1 MEYHLVY
8 LLLAG
13 LCLNALGKSIQ
24 EDVSGD
30 EAMHNPDLFEGDILG
45 VDVDEDK
52 NAVVEKHRIWPNGR
66 IPYTIDPKLTPQIPQ
81 IKEAMQHY
89 ADKTCIRFV
98 PKEDKDM
105 QYIRIFP
112 GRGCYSHVGKTLNDQ
127 PLSLGAG
134 CFKFGIIVHELGHSV
149 GFYHEHSRSD
159 RDDYLNIHYE
169 NIQTGMES
177 QFVKL
182 RPKQNQLLTPFDYDS
197 IMLYG
202 ETVFSKSH
210 YDGLK
215 TMTAKDGRK
224 LKEVTDKPGLSESD
238 IIRISKL
245 YKC

>member
-1 MEYHLVY
+1 MTWKAV
-8 LLLAG
+8 LLTLA
-13 LCLNALGKSIQ
+13 LLSLKCYSKNIDSS
-24 EDVSGD
+24 DSGD
-30 EAMHNPDLFEGDILG
+30 EAMQNPDLFEGDILG
-45 VDVDEDK
+45 ISSANER
-52 NAVVEKHRIWPNGR
+52 NAVVEKHRVWPNGR
-66 IPYTIDPKLTPQIPQ
+66 IPYTIDPKLKPQEPQ

-98 PKEDKDM
+98 PRTDELN
-105 QYIRIFP
+105 YIRIFP
-112 GRGCYSHVGKTLNDQ
+112 GRGCYSHVGKTLSDQ

-134 CFKFGIIVHELGHSV
+134 CFKFGIIVHELGHAV

-159 RDDYLNIHYE
+159 RDDHLDIHHE
-169 NIQTGMES
+169 NIQKGMES

-202 ETVFSKSH
+202 ETVFSRSH

-224 LKEVTDKPGLSESD
+224 LKDVTDKPGLSKDD
-238 IIRISKL
+238 ITRISKL
-245 YKC
+245 YNC